1 LADDANCLKNNPVLF
16 NAMTES
22 HIKAPKGLEPSIERL
37 VAGSSAT
44 FELSFF
50 GFIMCIT
57 YTDDGILST
66 VSIVTKGLLSSR
78 DLVFEAF
85 VAEDIDVVISS
96 REGAVHPNK
105 CIVVHRNPKL
115 VV

>member
-1 LADDANCLKNNPVLF
+1 
-16 NAMTES
+16 
-22 HIKAPKGLEPSIERL
+22 
-37 VAGSSAT
+37 
-44 FELSFF
+44 
-50 GFIMCIT
+50 MCIRC
-57 YTDDGILST
+57 TDDGILST

-78 DLVFEAF
+78 DHVFEAF

-96 REGAVHPNK
+96 QEGAVYPNK

>member
-1 LADDANCLKNNPVLF
+1 
-16 NAMTES
+16 MTEL

-44 FELSFF
+44 FELSYF
-50 GFIMCIT
+50 GFIMCIRC
-57 YTDDGILST
+57 TDDGILSM

-85 VAEDIDVVISS
+85 VAEDSDVVMISS
-96 REGAVHPNK
+96 REGAVNPNK